1 MWTLMVWLYQMQQNY
16 GSGVMNAAFVLAA
29 LPTLLV
35 FLLAQNQI
43 MRGIVVPVE
52 K

>member
-1 MWTLMVWLYQMQQNY
+1 MSIRTRL
-16 GSGVMNAAFVLAA
+16 AAPCLAAPLTLAA

-35 FLLAQNQI
+35 FLLAQRFI
-43 MRGIVVPVE
+43 LRGIVVPVE